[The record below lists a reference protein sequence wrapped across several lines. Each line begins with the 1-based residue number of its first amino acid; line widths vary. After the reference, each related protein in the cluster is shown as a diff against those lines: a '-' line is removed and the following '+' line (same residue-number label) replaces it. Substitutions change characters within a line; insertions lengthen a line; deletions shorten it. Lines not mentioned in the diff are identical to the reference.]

1 MTVSAV
7 HCVQKRYGLVLE
19 AKEMSGKFWYLATP
33 YSKYPHGIEAAF
45 RLAVETRG
53 LLVKA
58 GVPCFSPIIHS
69 HSVAVMCGIDPFDHS
84 VWLPSEAPIM
94 AAARGL
100 IMLRA
105 ESWEISAGM
114 EYERKDFVARGLPV
128 VMMDPGVVPAE
139 LVE

>member
-1 MTVSAV
+1 M
-7 HCVQKRYGLVLE
+7 
-19 AKEMSGKFWYLATP
+19 KFWYLATP

-69 HSVAVMCGIDPFDHS
+69 HPVATVCGIDPFDHAI
-84 VWLPSEAPIM
+84 WLPSEEPILR
-94 AAARGL
+94 AAHGL

-105 ESWEISAGM
+105 ESWSISYGM
-114 EYERKDFVARGLPV
+114 AVERQLFLAAEKPV
-128 VMMDPGVVPAE
+128 VFMDPGVIPE
-139 LVE
+139 GLTDSK